1 VTRISWMTT
10 GLLCSLLGAACLSP
24 AADTRATLPV
34 LGPRDIDPAKGYEA
48 PPTLRATELLP
59 ADVRLG
65 PNHEVGEDVASD
77 GFLHLYT
84 VTSPYGTWEVA
95 SSALLLSRVRECEAL
110 GALEATRRHLE
121 ASQKMARG
129 GTGATSGWELLSDPD
144 ETGRGVP
151 RNAWE
156 KMRASASVAGGD
168 RSPEEDLAFKAFL
181 GFETRKRELAGRL
194 GVDPYST
201 NDVLQR
207 ELDEMAW
214 ASFKGGLGF
223 QLVGFQ
229 APAATGVVHPFAT
242 HDDRLEDLLA
252 NDGAEDLRRMNRV
265 ELAVM
270 GVDEE
275 LREAFLDQPHLSPR
289 HQTIIVA
296 SLLAL
301 EPTRDRTVL
310 LETALA
316 SRGEVDALV
325 MQRAAEMLRLL
336 HERESPVTRLAS
348 DGRFV
353 RAYLEDGRRVTPV
366 EVDYLLWTR
375 PTAKLA
381 DAGAAPDASAPD
393 VRRELWLTGTASPLA
408 LREFEARGITVVENA
423 FARLSPEP
431 DTAGVAAPEAS
442 P

>member
-1 VTRISWMTT
+1 MNRIPWMATV
-10 GLLCSLLGAACLSP
+10 LLCSMLGAACLSP
-24 AADTRATLPV
+24 TTETRATLPV
-34 LGPRDIDPAKGYEA
+34 LGPRDVDPAKGYEA
-48 PPTLRATELLP
+48 PPTLRASELLP
-59 ADVRLG
+59 ADVLKG
-65 PNHEVGEDVASD
+65 PNHDVGEDVASD

-95 SSALLLSRVRECEAL
+95 SRALLESRVRECEAL

-121 ASQKMARG
+121 ASQAMARG
-129 GTGATSGWELLSDPD
+129 QTGATSGWERLSDPD
-144 ETGRGVP
+144 ETSRGVP

-181 GFETRKRELAGRL
+181 GFETRKRELAARL
-194 GVDPYST
+194 GVDPYSSNT
-201 NDVLQR
+201 VLQR

-223 QLVGFQ
+223 QLVSFQ
-229 APAATGVVHPFAT
+229 APAAAGVVHPFAT
-242 HDDRLEDLLA
+242 HDARLEDLLA

-301 EPTRDRTVL
+301 EPTRDRAVM

-316 SRGEVDALV
+316 SRGEIDALV
-325 MQRAAEMLRLL
+325 LQRAAEMLRLL

-348 DGRFV
+348 DGRLV

-375 PTAKLA
+375 PTARLV
-381 DAGAAPDASAPD
+381 DAGAAPDASAPG
-393 VRRELWLTGTASPLA
+393 VRRELWLTGAASPLA
-408 LREFEARGITVVENA
+408 LREIEARGITVVENA
-423 FARLSPEP
+423 FARLSREPALDEVTPPE
-431 DTAGVAAPEAS
+431 VS